1 MREDEMTDPK
11 PEWHQSEVIHCPDPN
26 CDGMLLQS
34 IYYHEM
40 KCSKCGKLWMDMNTW
55 IDVDKW
61 DKEHA
66 DDDKKKKIRIAVMPI
81 DAYVGAYMRFES
93 PPVQFEHVII
103 ISNVY
108 RDIDE
113 FTHLRFRFS
122 DVLDGEPGFIVKKEI
137 DEIRKVAE
145 EVKSLRFNVC
155 VCCDAGL
162 SRSPAVAAA
171 IAHLADEPL
180 IEQSLIYQHKFMNND
195 IYNAIINGGKGAEK
209 KHGSRRS

>member
-1 MREDEMTDPK
+1 MREDEMKDPA
-11 PEWHQSEVIHCPDPN
+11 PEWHQSCVIHCPDPN

-40 KCSKCGKLWMDMNTW
+40 KCSRCKKLWMDINTW
-55 IDVDKW
+55 VDVDKW

-66 DDDKKKKIRIAVMPI
+66 NDDKKKKIRIAVMPI
-81 DAYVGAYMRFES
+81 DAYVGAHERFGA
-93 PPVQFEHVII
+93 PPVQFDRIII

-113 FTHLRFRFS
+113 FTHNRFRFS
-122 DVLDGEPGFIVKKEI
+122 DVMDGEPGFINQKEI
-137 DEIRKVAE
+137 AE
-145 EVKSLRFNVC
+145 LREAAKDIEAFRWNVC

-171 IAHLADEPL
+171 LAHLAKEPL
-180 IEQSLIYQHKFMNND
+180 IEQSIIYQHKFMNND